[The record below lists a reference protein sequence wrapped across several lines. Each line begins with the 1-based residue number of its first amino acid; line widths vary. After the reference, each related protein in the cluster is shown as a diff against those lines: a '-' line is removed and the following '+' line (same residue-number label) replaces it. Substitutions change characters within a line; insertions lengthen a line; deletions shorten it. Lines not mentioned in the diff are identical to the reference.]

1 MCNMLIEDEVS
12 LKETW
17 LIVNSGDA
25 LHKTQP
31 VSFTLT
37 LQVLELVW
45 SAWVWPLL
53 HLMHR
58 TKELLRHVFT
68 IPYLFVLQTMFGNT

>member
-1 MCNMLIEDEVS
+1 MCNMLIGTEFS

-25 LHKTQP
+25 LHETRP
-31 VSFTLT
+31 MSFTLT

-45 SAWVWPLL
+45 NAWVWPLL

-58 TKELLRHVFT
+58 TKELLRHIFT
-68 IPYLFVLQTMFGNT
+68 ISYLFLL